1 MSKTPKTDA
10 IYNSIG
16 GDEICV
22 ESDWGKFVEHARQL
36 ERKLNEANEKLKQA
50 HRDFG
55 YELRDP
61 AGTIWDECKRLQE
74 ELNEARKDAARL
86 DWLLENTAGGQYPYI
101 ISGNGGEIYHG
112 TRKAIDK
119 AMEAEQS

>member
-1 MSKTPKTDA
+1 MSNTPRSNAAYDPTRPEA
-10 IYNSIG
+10 M
-16 GDEICV
+16 
-22 ESDWGKFVEHARQL
+22 HAASCQI

-74 ELNEARKDAARL
+74 ELKEARKDAARL
-86 DWLLENTAGGQYPYI
+86 DHLL
-101 ISGNGGEIYHG
+101 NGRLLFTY
-112 TRKAIDK
+112 RDDIDK
-119 AMEAEQS
+119 EMEAER